1 MTALILSGS
10 LLEFFSSPWIICAII
25 LLILGIALAMLA
37 KTLTVK
43 VIKQEFDKQ
52 NRFYKNLLVV
62 ALTIILVGTLLLIVG
77 VSLLAGLF

>member
-43 VIKQEFDKQ
+43 VTKQEFDKQ

>member
-25 LLILGIALAMLA
+25 LLILGVALAMLA

-43 VIKQEFDKQ
+43 VTKQEFDKQ